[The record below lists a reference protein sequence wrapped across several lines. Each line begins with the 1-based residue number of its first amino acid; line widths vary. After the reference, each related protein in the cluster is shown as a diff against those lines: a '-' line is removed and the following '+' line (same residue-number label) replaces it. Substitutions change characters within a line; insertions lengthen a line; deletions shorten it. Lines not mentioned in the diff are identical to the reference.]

1 MSKGGGAMKLSEVV
15 NQFLLDCEVRGRSNT
30 TLITYRYRL
39 NDLVQL
45 LEQLC
50 GVTELEQVS
59 IHHLRQC
66 VQHLLTAKVTYN
78 CGRRTEGD
86 TLSPNTVRA
95 HVRAFRAFFTWCYQE
110 ELIST
115 NPVKRLGT
123 PKVPQRVVATFTAEH
138 IDKMIAACDTRTTMG
153 FRDYVILLFLLDT
166 GVRIS
171 EVSNLHVTDVHDRY
185 VKVFGKGR
193 KEREIGIHPEMSKL
207 LWKYIH
213 KYRRPLDPNETALF
227 IGRGRPLQT
236 DGVHEVVKRIQQ
248 KTGMSDMK
256 FSAHV
261 FRHTF
266 AKMYLERGGDLFKL
280 SREMGHS
287 DVQVTRTYLEDF
299 SSTQARKE
307 HTAFSPIANIKLQ
320 KKSSRRK
327 KQK

>member
-1 MSKGGGAMKLSEVV
+1 MRLSEAV
-15 NQFLLDCEVRGRSNT
+15 NHFLLDCEVRGRTNT
-30 TLITYRYRL
+30 TLISYRYRL

-50 GVTELEQVS
+50 EVTELEKVNVN
-59 IHHLRQC
+59 HLRQC
-66 VQHLLTAKVTYN
+66 VQHLLTAKVTYS

-95 HVRAFRAFFTWCYQE
+95 HVRAFRAFFNWCYQE
-110 ELIST
+110 ELIDS
-115 NPVKRLGT
+115 NPVTRLGT
-123 PKVPQRVVATFTAEH
+123 PKVPKRIVPTFTPEH
-138 IDKMIAACDTRTTMG
+138 IDTMLATCDVRTVTG

-171 EVSNLHVTDVHDRY
+171 EVCGLHITDVHDRY

-193 KEREIGIHPEMSKL
+193 KEREIGMHPEMSKL

-213 KYRRPLDPNETALF
+213 KYRRPLDPSETALF

-236 DGVHEVVKRIQQ
+236 DGVHELIKRIQE
-248 KTGMSDMK
+248 KSGLSGMK

-280 SREMGHS
+280 SRELGHS
-287 DVQVTRTYLEDF
+287 DVQVTRIYLEDF
-299 SSTQARKE
+299 SSTDARKE
-307 HTAFSPIANIKLQ
+307 HTAFSPIAGMKLQ
-320 KKSSRRK
+320 KKTSGQK